1 MDNLYGGGEAVVLE
15 NLKDILKS
23 PRAPGNF
30 LLRRVGLYALS
41 ITFQHPEFIQ
51 PGDRKVLGDNTNE
64 LFFLANYPEDIQ
76 SAVTAL
82 RKFSKQQ

>member
-15 NLKDILKS
+15 NLKDIFKS
-23 PRAPGNF
+23 PNASGSS
-30 LLRRVGLYALS
+30 LLRRVGLHASS

-64 LFFLANYPEDIQ
+64 LYFLANCPEDIQ